1 MNADRER
8 AVSRAFVG
16 LTNSLVDGADVVDL
30 LSQLT
35 ADCAQLLDVASAGL
49 LLADPR
55 GVLHVMAA
63 SSERTRSLEMFQVQR
78 GEGPCLD
85 CFHTG
90 MAVSV
95 PDLSEQAE
103 KWPRFV
109 GAAADAGFASVH
121 ALPMRLRDHVLG
133 ALGLF
138 GNRVGALNDDD
149 LSLGQ
154 SLAHAASVALVADR
168 ATADTAM
175 ISEQVRTALNT
186 RVQVEQAKGL
196 LAQQGGMAMDQAFA
210 ALRGYARNRGLR
222 LGDVARLLVSRELLT
237 AQVLDNAADTATLL

>member
-1 MNADRER
+1 MNEDRER

-35 ADCAQLLDVASAGL
+35 TDCAQLLDVASAGL

-90 MAVSV
+90 TAVSV

-103 KWPRFV
+103 KWPEFAA
-109 GAAADAGFASVH
+109 AAADAGFASVH

-138 GNRVGALNDDD
+138 GNNVGALNDDD

-154 SLAHAASVALVADR
+154 SLAHVASVALVADR
-168 ATADTAM
+168 ATADKTI

-186 RVQVEQAKGL
+186 RVQVEQARGL
-196 LAQQGGMAMDQAFA
+196 LAQQGAMAMDQAFA
-210 ALRGYARNRGLR
+210 ALRDYARNRGLR
-222 LGDVARLLVSRELLT
+222 LGDVARLLVSRELST
-237 AQVLDNAADTATLL
+237 AQVLDNATDTATFR

>member
-78 GEGPCLD
+78 GEALAW
-85 CFHTG
+85 T
-90 MAVSV
+90 
-95 PDLSEQAE
+95 
-103 KWPRFV
+103 
-109 GAAADAGFASVH
+109 AST
-121 ALPMRLRDHVLG
+121 
-133 ALGLF
+133 
-138 GNRVGALNDDD
+138 
-149 LSLGQ
+149 
-154 SLAHAASVALVADR
+154 LVWR
-168 ATADTAM
+168 
-175 ISEQVRTALNT
+175 
-186 RVQVEQAKGL
+186 
-196 LAQQGGMAMDQAFA
+196 
-210 ALRGYARNRGLR
+210 
-222 LGDVARLLVSRELLT
+222 
-237 AQVLDNAADTATLL
+237 